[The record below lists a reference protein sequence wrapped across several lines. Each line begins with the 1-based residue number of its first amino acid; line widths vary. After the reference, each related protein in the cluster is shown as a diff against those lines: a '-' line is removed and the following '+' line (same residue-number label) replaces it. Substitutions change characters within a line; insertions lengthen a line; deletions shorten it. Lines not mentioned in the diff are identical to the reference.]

1 MTTKLEARP
10 RTPAVRLINI
20 ARILIAGL
28 GGVAVYFSYE
38 PHGFASAGVAGIML
52 FYLALAP
59 WPVANVSSA
68 GGVAG
73 AGSAGQPT
81 AQRGALLGFVHGFCA
96 YVLLLPW
103 VGEFVGAL
111 PWIALSVTL
120 ALWSI
125 LTGTLGVLV
134 ARWRWGFIAFA
145 FVYSAVEFLLSTF
158 PFGGFSWVRLAWGQ
172 INGPLANLAPW
183 GGPAL
188 ITFATVLLAAS
199 LAAVLLVLV
208 SRERNKRTVAAP
220 AFATSAVVL
229 AVAFLAGLSINTP
242 GPTTGEV
249 TVGAVQGNVPRMGL
263 DFNSQRRA
271 VLANHVNVT
280 KELAASG
287 EKPELVFWPENSS
300 DVNPFR
306 DREARDLIT
315 EAVQAV
321 DAPVLVGT
329 LTRDEV
335 GDRNTAVVFDPL
347 TGAGDFHHKRFLQ
360 PFGEWMPMRNFF
372 RIFSSYVD
380 MAGDFKPGNGDGT
393 VRMGGHVVGV
403 ATCYEVAFDAAYR
416 DAVKAGA
423 QILTT
428 PTNNATFGFTDMTYQ
443 QLAMSRIRAMETDR
457 AVVVVATSGVSAIVH
472 PDGTVSQHTEIFQP
486 AYLVEKLP
494 LRDSVTFAVRY
505 GQIIQWLLALG
516 GAAVMVAAS
525 VGARRGYAS
534 NRNEMPLRI
543 GRRDN
548 DI

>member
-1 MTTKLEARP
+1 MTTALQSRP
-10 RTPAVRLINI
+10 KRATPQLITI
-20 ARILIAGL
+20 VRILLAAF
-28 GGVAVYFSYE
+28 GGVSVYFSYE
-38 PHGFASAGVAGIML
+38 PHGIAAAGIAGIML

-59 WPVANVSSA
+59 WPA
-68 GGVAG
+68 AG
-73 AGSAGQPT
+73 ADSVGLPT
-81 AQRGALLGFVHGFCA
+81 AKRGALFGFVHGFCA

-125 LTGTLGVLV
+125 LTGIFGVLV
-134 ARWRWGFIAFA
+134 AQWRWGFIAFA
-145 FVYSAVEFLLSTF
+145 FVYSAVEFLLSSF

-188 ITFATVLLAAS
+188 ITFATVLLGSS
-199 LAAVLLVLV
+199 LAALVHVLIDQKLKNLA
-208 SRERNKRTVAAP
+208 VAVP
-220 AFATSAVVL
+220 AAATSAVVL
-229 AVAFLAGLSINTP
+229 SVAVLTGLSINSS

-249 TVGAVQGNVPRMGL
+249 TVAAVQGNVPRMGL
-263 DFNSQRRA
+263 DFNAQRRA
-271 VLANHVNVT
+271 VLVNHVNVT
-280 KELAASG
+280 RELGASG
-287 EKPELVFWPENSS
+287 ERPDLVFWPENSS

-315 EAVQAV
+315 AAVHAV
-321 DAPVLVGT
+321 EAPVLVGT
-329 LTRDEV
+329 LTKDEV
-335 GDRNTAVVFDPL
+335 GDRNTAVVFDPV
-347 TGAGDFHHKRFLQ
+347 TGAGDIHHKRFLQ
-360 PFGEWMPMRNFF
+360 PFGEWMPMRDFF

-380 MAGDFKPGNGDGT
+380 MAGDFKPGDGDGT
-393 VRMGGHVVGV
+393 VHMADHVVGV

-423 QILTT
+423 EILTT

-457 AVVVVATSGVSAIVH
+457 AVVVAATSGVSAIVH

-486 AYLVEKLP
+486 GYLVEKLP

-505 GQIIQWLLALG
+505 GRIVQWLLALG
-516 GAAVMVAAS
+516 GAGVMLAAG

-534 NRNEMPLRI
+534 NGNAKPLST
-543 GRRDN
+543 GRQNNDN
-548 DI
+548 